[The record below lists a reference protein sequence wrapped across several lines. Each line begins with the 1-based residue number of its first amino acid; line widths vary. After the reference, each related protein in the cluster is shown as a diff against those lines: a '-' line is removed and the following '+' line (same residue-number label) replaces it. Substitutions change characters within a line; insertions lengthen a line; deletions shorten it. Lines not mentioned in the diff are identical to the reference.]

1 MKELYPDKLFF
12 KKHLI
17 ILVIG
22 SVLLFALAVP
32 FFQIIISDKEGIETS
47 KFAFNI
53 FIYVY
58 VAFVFSYLLLA
69 KIWIQNLKY
78 IVKDNSIT
86 LFKGILTKTESNIL
100 YEKVTDFKLHR
111 GLIDRLLGIGS
122 VQIQTAGQSST
133 AGQYEGVLSGLLDYK
148 NIHECLSKQIMK
160 GHDNQNIQNQDNN
173 KLDSSNA
180 VLNDILKELK
190 DINNNLNN

>member
-17 ILVIG
+17 ILIIG
-22 SVLLFALAVP
+22 SVLLFTLAVP
-32 FFQIIISDKEGIETS
+32 FFQIIISEKEGVEAS
-47 KFAFNI
+47 SFAFNI

-58 VAFVFSYLLLA
+58 VLFVISYVLLT

-78 IVKDNSIT
+78 IIKDNSIT

-111 GLIDRLLGIGS
+111 GLIDRFLGIGS